1 MTDVGIIITTYG
13 KSRLWENAVLSVVNQ
28 SANNIT
34 VVLSDDGTP
43 EFDINEAYNKIM
55 SIGGNRLREV
65 VVRKNN
71 KNLGTVKNV
80 NLAIQELKTKYLL
93 LLAGDDELYDKD
105 VIEKYVKVMEAQ
117 SEYKAIVGQ
126 SVDFSYD
133 MQTML
138 GQKDEDSIYDK
149 KFALLDKSG
158 NDLFTALSKK
168 CFIPSSGMMYRKNF
182 LEEINWFNEK
192 YKLVEDWPVFLKMA
206 RNGYRIYYAKAISVK
221 HRIGGVSSANLFARK
236 QYIYQTDLVNII
248 DVEILPNINLILG
261 KEQENILQLCND
273 KKKIYFFRY
282 KFKDLTFIEH
292 LGY

>member
-117 SEYKAIVGQ
+117 SEYKAIVG
-126 SVDFSYD
+126 
-133 MQTML
+133 
-138 GQKDEDSIYDK
+138 
-149 KFALLDKSG
+149 
-158 NDLFTALSKK
+158 
-168 CFIPSSGMMYRKNF
+168 
-182 LEEINWFNEK
+182 
-192 YKLVEDWPVFLKMA
+192 
-206 RNGYRIYYAKAISVK
+206 
-221 HRIGGVSSANLFARK
+221 
-236 QYIYQTDLVNII
+236 
-248 DVEILPNINLILG
+248 
-261 KEQENILQLCND
+261 
-273 KKKIYFFRY
+273 
-282 KFKDLTFIEH
+282 
-292 LGY
+292 